1 MLKPGSTEGIG
12 DKKEKGRENLK
23 EDTEK
28 RSKWRVYTKSN
39 NGMELGLERIEKER
53 EREREREGSMLRIW
67 K

>member
-53 EREREREGSMLRIW
+53 EREREGSMLRIW